1 MRVLFFF
8 LIIGLWP
15 CSVFGGPAADENAP
29 AGESPVFARIARA
42 AATVITIS
50 SDFRQEQHA
59 GMLEDVLVS
68 EGRFYYERPRRMRWE
83 VAEPVQMGFIV
94 NRGEAKRWRGKQGR
108 QERFPIHQ
116 VPFIKVFTDQVFA
129 WITADFDGLRRGYE
143 IQILQ
148 TDPIELQLMPLLPEE
163 QRYFRYIRIQFSA
176 ADSHVNR
183 VEIFQDERDFIQ
195 VQFFNTTLNEPL
207 PKDLF

>member
-1 MRVLFFF
+1 MRVLFFY

-15 CSVFGGPAADENAP
+15 CSALGDPPANENAP
-29 AGESPVFARIARA
+29 TAEAPVFARIARA

-59 GMLEDVLVS
+59 AMLEDVLVS
-68 EGRFYYERPRRMRWE
+68 EGRFYYERPRRLRWE
-83 VAEPVQMGFIV
+83 VTEPVQMGFIV
-94 NRGEAKRWRGKQGR
+94 NRGDAKRWRGEQGR

-129 WITADFDGLRRGYE
+129 WITADFDGLRRGYD

-148 TDPIELQLMPLLPEE
+148 TDPIELQLMPLSPEE

-176 ADSHVNR
+176 TDSHVNR
-183 VEIFQDERDFIQ
+183 VEIFQDIRDFIR

-207 PKDLF
+207 RNDLF